1 MKNNIVIATVSM
13 VSIFFII
20 QLVDLNADYNSMNWT
35 IQHDEK
41 LMVPDARA
49 FYMGGDQSINDYN
62 YPFSAMFGV
71 AGPKLH
77 ELGFRIFGLNNYGL
91 RFFFVVLAAIGTLL
105 LCLVIV
111 QLVPSWAGVALVMF
125 QLFNYKYFVLTRYA
139 ILENILCTSLFFIL
153 FLYVAHK
160 TYLLKRII
168 AFSFAAGAAVFIKP
182 LFPFYI
188 IMLILAII
196 VTEKTY
202 DNHKILKIV
211 RSCLSFAA
219 GLIFFGGV
227 QLIIL
232 ATIGI
237 GNQYFSNILRAYYQV
252 SGQELF
258 VKQVGT
264 YFTYPPT
271 GLKMVVPV
279 LYEHITSWYVE
290 DKDYIDNI
298 GFNINRIS
306 VDNIHI
312 CIICAIIILALL
324 AFLIMRKRASK
335 PTMAI
340 GLFLLANIIF
350 AAYTHFYIK
359 RAVPFIPITFLFI
372 ISLIRDWLRGIGT
385 VKLRAAIGTLI
396 MCSLAFIFYARISE
410 QYHLLRELGEPLR
423 SFNNAKNAREL
434 DAIVPEGQSVYMH
447 CHAFRFLWQ
456 SHRRLISGDD
466 HIVINQ
472 VILNKAVG
480 EHGKYIVLTDR
491 GDPFGINKGF
501 QLKRLKDFSTN
512 CADSGVEGLM
522 QLYEI
527 QYL

>member
-1 MKNNIVIATVSM
+1 MKKNIVIATAGI

-20 QLVDLNADYNSMNWT
+20 QLVDLNADYDSMNWT

-41 LMVPDARA
+41 LTVPDARA

-71 AGPKLH
+71 AGAKLH

-91 RFFFVVLAAIGTLL
+91 RFFYVVLTAIGTLL
-105 LCLVIV
+105 LCLIIV

-125 QLFNYKYFVLTRYA
+125 QLFNYKYFILTRYA
-139 ILENILCTSLFFIL
+139 ILENILCAFLFLIL
-153 FLYVAHK
+153 FMHIAYR

-182 LFPFYI
+182 LFPFYVF
-188 IMLILAII
+188 MLILSII
-196 VTEKTY
+196 VTENIY
-202 DNHKILKIV
+202 DSHKILKIV

-219 GLIFFGGV
+219 GLILFGGI

-232 ATIGI
+232 AAIGI
-237 GNQYFSNILRAYYQV
+237 SNQYFSNILRAYYQV

-258 VKQVGT
+258 VRQVGT

-290 DKDYIDNI
+290 DKQYIDNI
-298 GFNINRIS
+298 GFNVNWIS
-306 VDNIHI
+306 VDSIHI
-312 CIICAIIILALL
+312 CIICAVIIIALL

-359 RAVPFIPITFLFI
+359 RAVPFIPIAFLFI

-385 VKLRAAIGTLI
+385 VKLRAAIGTLL
-396 MCSLAFIFYARISE
+396 MCSIVFMLCARIVG
-410 QYHLLRELGEPLR
+410 QYYFLADLADPLR
-423 SFNNAKNAREL
+423 SFSSAQNAREL

-447 CHAFRFLWQ
+447 CYAFRFLWQ

-472 VILNKAVG
+472 VMLDKAVG

-491 GDPFGINKGF
+491 GGPFGINRGF

-512 CADSGVEGLM
+512 CADSGVEEFM
-522 QLYEI
+522 ELYEI